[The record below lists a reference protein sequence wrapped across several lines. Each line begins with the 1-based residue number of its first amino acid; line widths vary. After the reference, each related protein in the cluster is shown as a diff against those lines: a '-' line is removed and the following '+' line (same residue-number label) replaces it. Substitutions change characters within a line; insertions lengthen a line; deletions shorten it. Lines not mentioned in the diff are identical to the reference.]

1 MGREDKILSKLHSG
15 RWRAFGKRLEQYRVK
30 AGLTQEQA
38 AEAVGVTVRQWRRY
52 ASGVTRVSPE
62 MIRKIA
68 KALEGP
74 EGPVVTAGKLLLL
87 AGHESDDPGV
97 DVEAHLRLIRDYVLE
112 GVMSA
117 ALFNFYEFYY
127 DVNSG
132 EKKFMPMDAPLLAN
146 NFTAAAVAIDNMP
159 NWLRREFIVYLLATE
174 MGGRKEEFP
183 VPAALWK
190 EARALIRRDLPK
202 AMLLG
207 GRLPLSEYRRMSGSQ
222 GVVPGT
228 DGHTGAGSRSHEKV
242 NRSGSDQVV
251 RPDDFVPAAV
261 GHAISIPD
269 TPKKKLTAGV
279 PVEAPPDDLD
289 SLAVD
294 AELLAS
300 ILVRNEPERLA
311 AIESKLAAL
320 LRRRRNKLAFAAIGR
335 RFETLKRQHRRGKLT
350 GFELLARLLELA
362 RELAEAEKG
371 VSPHEVQKED
381 KAALSKLFKEVR
393 GDLRPARVRLI
404 VDEIDRDVRFIRF
417 RGWQQNFEGEHTVI
431 KSLRMILCKY
441 NLNHEHKLFDQ
452 VYKYIKEYY

>member
-1 MGREDKILSKLHSG
+1 MGREDKILSKLHNG

-52 ASGVTRVSPE
+52 ASGVTRVSPK
-62 MIRKIA
+62 MIPKMA
-68 KALEGP
+68 KAVKGS
-74 EGPVVTAGKLLLL
+74 KRNLLLL
-87 AGHESDDPGV
+87 AGQEPKRPGV
-97 DVEAHLRLIRDYVLE
+97 DIERHLRLIRDYVLE
-112 GVMSA
+112 GEMSA

-127 DVNSG
+127 DVNRE
-132 EKKFMPMDAPLLAN
+132 EKKFRPMDAPLLAN
-146 NFTAAAVAIDNMP
+146 DFTAAAVAIDGMP

-174 MGGRKEEFP
+174 RGGRKEEFS
-183 VPAALWK
+183 VPPKLWK
-190 EARALIRRDLPK
+190 EARSLIKRDLPR

-207 GRLPLSEYRRMSGSQ
+207 GRLPLSEYRRVSGSKD
-222 GVVPGT
+222 GVPGT
-228 DGHTGAGSRSHEKV
+228 DGHTGAGSRSHKES
-242 NRSGSDQVV
+242 NRGGSGQVM
-251 RPDDFVPAAV
+251 RPVDFVPAAV
-261 GHAISIPD
+261 SHATSIPD
-269 TPKKKLTAGV
+269 TPKKKLVAGV
-279 PVEAPPDDLD
+279 PVEAPPNDLD

-300 ILVRNEPERLA
+300 ILARNEPERLA

-320 LRRRRNKLAFAAIGR
+320 LRRRRNKPAFAAIGW
-335 RFETLKRQHRRGKLT
+335 RFETLKRRHHRGKLA

-371 VSPHEVQKED
+371 VSPREVQKED

-417 RGWQQNFEGEHTVI
+417 RGWQQSFEGEHTVI

-441 NLNHEHKLFDQ
+441 NLNHEHKLFDR